1 MLEKCYMHRKRCC
14 NMHVLG
20 CNCANSL
27 SRPLGLGS
35 RVTQR
40 RGGTVLGGKG
50 EAKKAMV
57 AARPGRRGGDQGST
71 GQRARERAEHGL
83 RLEEHPGG
91 VHGNRAWLVW
101 GVARRGGTAASRDF
115 DRVAATLT
123 ATLTETLTVTL
134 LLLLRLLR
142 VFTATLTGLCCGC
155 CGCCGCG
162 CGCCCAAAAAA
173 GRPPPWR
180 T

>member
-1 MLEKCYMHRKRCC
+1 MLT
-14 NMHVLG
+14 
-20 CNCANSL
+20 L
-27 SRPLGLGS
+27 SRVPRVSAHRS
-35 RVTQR
+35 RSGAAALCWV
-40 RGGTVLGGKG
+40 
-50 EAKKAMV
+50 AK
-57 AARPGRRGGDQGST
+57 ARPIKQRWQHGQGQRPGQYWSST

-83 RLEEHPGG
+83 RLEGILAACMAIG
-91 VHGNRAWLVW
+91 LGSVAW

-142 VFTATLTGLCCGC
+142 LFIATLTGLCCCGC

-162 CGCCCAAAAAA
+162 CRCGCGPAAGAA